1 MIKSRG
7 CLFHLTLALVCAV
20 ITFMCYATV
29 VMNANFAMTRTD
41 EHAHVARIFVVPTL
55 LALCGMVTFFSAR
68 RGVADQDANHTEAV
82 RMATGNR
89 ARADSERTVP

>member
-55 LALCGMVTFFSAR
+55 LALCGMVTFLRAAWR
-68 RGVADQDANHTEAV
+68 RRPRRKPHRGGED
-82 RMATGNR
+82 GNR
-89 ARADSERTVP
+89 EPRES